1 MDKMTDKTVIVSN
14 TGFMNT
20 NDILKATVNIGI
32 VPLLSSLDLKPEF
45 DRALIT
51 ALNKN
56 GLGRD
61 DAALAW
67 SCQKLDEL
75 SEFIRSNQQPGG
87 TSTQD
92 LKALI
97 QGWLAEHLAGGQNV

>member
-1 MDKMTDKTVIVSN
+1 MSERSQTI
-14 TGFMNT
+14 
-20 NDILKATVNIGI
+20 NIGI
-32 VPLLSSLDLKPEF
+32 LPLLLSLDLKEEF
-45 DRALIT
+45 DRAIIT
-51 ALNKN
+51 ALNKRK
-56 GLGRD
+56 LGRGD
-61 DAALAW
+61 EALAFGH
-67 SCQKLDEL
+67 QKLDEL